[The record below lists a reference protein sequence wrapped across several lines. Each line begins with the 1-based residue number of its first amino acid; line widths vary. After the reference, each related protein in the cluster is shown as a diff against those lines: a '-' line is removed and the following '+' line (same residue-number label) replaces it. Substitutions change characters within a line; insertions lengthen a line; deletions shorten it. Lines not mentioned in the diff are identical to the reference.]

1 MIKKKDFIW
10 IDKIIDKGENQGYIQ
25 IMKDRYN
32 IYNLK
37 PAFQYIMNSLKFKV
51 IVLKVSGSLFST
63 YIKAFDNYK
72 NKLTT
77 ISLTIIFT
85 RSV

>member
-1 MIKKKDFIW
+1 
-10 IDKIIDKGENQGYIQ
+10 
-25 IMKDRYN
+25 MKDRYN

-51 IVLKVSGSLFST
+51 IVLMVSGSLFST